1 MQRFSTMTKL
11 MKIFS
16 VPFLQA
22 RILCKDPYPIPS
34 LSADLQGY
42 GTKIQQTGRT
52 KYMLGFDRNIFIF
65 PKKLNYFLV
74 NTKMVGTPNHI
85 FCET

>member
-16 VPFLQA
+16 APFLQA

-52 KYMLGFDRNIFIF
+52 KYML
-65 PKKLNYFLV
+65 V
-74 NTKMVGTPNHI
+74 
-85 FCET
+85 